1 MFQHP
6 LTFKRVF
13 RAACGKVAVWGL
25 WGSGQGWEVEAVMN
39 EMLIV
44 EFFFFPPPG
53 GGSGRSTPAHLHQH
67 IVSAFVFALAAE
79 TLWQGSRGLGI
90 YKQGESEFGTRAENR
105 SASSPKQLLFLPVDP
120 GGLKYSTLLRC
131 WKPHTPGRE
140 QWRSSA
146 AGLVSNVSGSDDI
159 TDLCLQKDWRRSFLS
174 HARRM

>member
-1 MFQHP
+1 
-6 LTFKRVF
+6 
-13 RAACGKVAVWGL
+13 
-25 WGSGQGWEVEAVMN
+25 MN

-44 EFFFFPPPG
+44 EGFFVLL
-53 GGSGRSTPAHLHQH
+53 GGSDRSTPARLHQH

-90 YKQGESEFGTRAENR
+90 YKQEESGFGNRAENR

-120 GGLKYSTLLRC
+120 GGLEYSTLLYH

-140 QWRSSA
+140 QWSSRT
-146 AGLVSNVSGSDDI
+146 AGSVWIVSGSDDI

-174 HARRM
+174 HARGM